1 MIAANKSYDIH
12 LTGNPPSQLRFRI
25 LNADSSFKAKISM
38 YYFTSQRIDV
48 YKDDIF
54 QNATN
59 ALYLNGK
66 MTIQDPSSNIAS
78 YMPSYSNVSGT
89 NLYYKVDQR
98 MHFTLDGSGYI
109 DLKIAP
115 VLFVRFGVP
124 AITPAQFFNPAT
136 LVGNFALLLGVDAS
150 KIRKVTIV
158 KASGKKKR
166 QSDSLIFV
174 ELTIFD
180 DPPKSSTN
188 NNASNDIQSQLSA
201 LNKKISNQ
209 YLTGELQAQ
218 AQSIMNVSLQA
229 MSIKAPI
236 TNSTQAAT
244 SQEVSLVKVAKIV
257 VVQNADQCKS
267 MLPCAVQPSIKVLD
281 ENVNYFKI

>member
-66 MTIQDPSSNIAS
+66 MTIQDPSSNISS

-89 NLYYKVDQR
+89 NLYYKQDQR
-98 MHFTLDGSGYI
+98 IHFTLDGSGYI

-244 SQEVSLVKVAKIV
+244 SQEISLVKVAKIV

-267 MLPCAVQPSIKVLD
+267 ILPCTIQPSIKVLD

>member
-48 YKDDIF
+48 YKDDLF

-59 ALYLNGK
+59 ALYLNGR
-66 MTIQDPSSNIAS
+66 MTIQDPSSNISS

-89 NLYYKVDQR
+89 NLYYKQDQR
-98 MHFTLDGSGYI
+98 IHFTLDGSGYI

-124 AITPAQFFNPAT
+124 AITPAQFFNTAT

-166 QSDSLIFV
+166 QSDGLIFV

-218 AQSIMNVSLQA
+218 AQSIMNVSLKA

-244 SQEVSLVKVAKIV
+244 SQEVTLVKVAKIV

-267 MLPCAVQPSIKVLD
+267 MLPCTIQPSIKVLD